1 VGSKAFKKGEGG
13 EMTNPT
19 QGQPYVLVADD
30 DPLMIR
36 SLQIILR
43 GAGFVVLGVPDGA
56 TALQQIRAEKPVLAI
71 LDVMMAR
78 MNGLDLCR
86 AIKADEDLRDV
97 KVFLLTARAMPSER
111 QQGLAAGADAYITK
125 PFANS
130 ELVARVR
137 HALTPPSTVPPP
149 ASSSR

>member
-1 VGSKAFKKGEGG
+1 MSS
-13 EMTNPT
+13 
-19 QGQPYVLVADD
+19 QPYILVADD
-30 DPLMIR
+30 DPLMIK

-43 GAGFVVLGVPDGA
+43 GAGFHVVGVPDGA
-56 TALQQIRAEKPVLAI
+56 AALAKMRVEKPVLAI

-86 AIKADEDLRDV
+86 AIKSDPALSDIR
-97 KVFLLTARAMPSER
+97 VFLLTARAMPSER

-137 HALTPPSTVPPP
+137 QALGVAAPP
-149 ASSSR
+149 A

>member
-1 VGSKAFKKGEGG
+1 
-13 EMTNPT
+13 MTTANDNM
-19 QGQPYVLVADD
+19 PYIMVADD
-30 DPLMIR
+30 DPLMIK

-43 GAGFVVLGVPDGA
+43 TAGYRVLGVPDGA
-56 TALQQIRAEKPVLAI
+56 AALQQMRTLKPVLVI

-78 MNGLDLCR
+78 MNGLDVCR
-86 AIKADEDLRDV
+86 VIKSDAELRDI

-111 QQGLAAGADAYITK
+111 QQGLDAGADAYITK

-137 HALTPPSTVPPP
+137 QALGITTPSST
-149 ASSSR
+149 